1 MMMVQLKSFT
11 THDIVL
17 LLHHMVGL
25 KSVWVVM
32 SGSNNFKF
40 ADGVDALAL
49 GYGQTKASKL

>member
-1 MMMVQLKSFT
+1 MWLIWWIETDRADFV
-11 THDIVL
+11 IVA
-17 LLHHMVGL
+17 V
-25 KSVWVVM
+25 